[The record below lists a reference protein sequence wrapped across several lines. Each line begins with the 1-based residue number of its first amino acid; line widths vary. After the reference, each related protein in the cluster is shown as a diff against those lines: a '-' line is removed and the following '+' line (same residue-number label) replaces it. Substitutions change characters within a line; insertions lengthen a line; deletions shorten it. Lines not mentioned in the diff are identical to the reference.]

1 MPVTRDFTFY
11 SFNASLDPL
20 PNTAR
25 SAITASKHLLF
36 NLIESIYGITDFDII
51 ESDSGG
57 GQPLEADI
65 TVLFN
70 PDDLYL
76 RRGLVM
82 VFQCLA
88 GGSVIGIRGC
98 SDSRIIPEFS
108 MTCNVTRFSANIIAA
123 LAMLII
129 STMELPKETA

>member
-1 MPVTRDFTFY
+1 MTVTRDFTFY

-20 PNTAR
+20 PNAAR
-25 SAITASKHLLF
+25 SAISASKNMLF
-36 NLIESIYGITDFDII
+36 SLIKSVYGITDFDII

-57 GQPLEADI
+57 VHPLEMDL
-65 TVLFN
+65 TVIFN
-70 PDDLYL
+70 PDDFYS

-98 SDSRIIPEFS
+98 ADSKIVPEFS
-108 MTCNVTRFSANIIAA
+108 MTCDAACFSANIIAA

-129 STMELPKETA
+129 STMEFPKETA